1 MTPTMIF
8 SLIFVLILLILI
20 TGRYHR
26 SVAAMLGAL
35 LVIGF
40 GVRYDL
46 FGMDDIIGFVD
57 FETIIL
63 IVGLMILCEA
73 LGRSGFFQFLGLSL
87 ANAIG
92 GDERKLT
99 IVFLFLAMFF
109 SVILMNITSMFI
121 IGSLTVSLLRKLKKD
136 PRRMIFYEAIVTDVG
151 GLMLMI
157 SSTPNIIIASEV
169 NIGFVEFAIVTI
181 PLTLILAAVSIILI
195 CRKIEKPT
203 SEEKFSKIDPWSVVE
218 NRGAFY
224 RSALIF
230 SAVFILF
237 VLNDFTKIGLGVV
250 AISGATAMLI
260 LSGEEPESIFASVNW
275 GTVFFLTSF
284 FIVAGGLERS
294 GVIGAFAQGISKFL
308 VFNPSLTSVS
318 NVWICG
324 IASSL
329 VDNIPVTVVLISVM
343 FQLSSITGVAL
354 KTLIWGV
361 VFGTNLGGN
370 LTPIDSTNIVALGIL
385 KKEGI
390 NIGWGEWIKTYAP
403 LACVHLA
410 IASVYVI
417 LLSVIL

>member
-40 GVRYDL
+40 GVRYGL
-46 FGMDDIIGFVD
+46 FGMGDIMGFVD
-57 FETIIL
+57 VETVIL
-63 IVGLMILCEA
+63 VVGLMILCEA

-87 ANAIG
+87 ANAVG

-99 IVFLFLAMFF
+99 IVFVFLAMLF
-109 SVILMNITSMFI
+109 SVVLVNITSMII

-136 PRRMIFYEAIVTDVG
+136 PKRMILYEAVVTDVG

-157 SSTPNIIIASEV
+157 SSTPNIIVASEV
-169 NIGFVEFAIVTI
+169 NIGFVEFAIVAI
-181 PLTLILAAVSIILI
+181 PLTLILAVISIILI
-195 CRKIEKPT
+195 YRKIEKPT
-203 SEEKFSKIDPWSVVE
+203 SKEDFSKINPWSVVE
-218 NRGAFY
+218 NRGVFY

-230 SAVFILF
+230 SFVLILF
-237 VLNDFTKIGLGVV
+237 ALNDFTKIGLGVV
-250 AISGATAMLI
+250 AISGATAMLM
-260 LSGEEPESIFASVNW
+260 LSGKEPESIFASVDW
-275 GTVFFLTSF
+275 GTIFFLTSF
-284 FIVAGGLERS
+284 FIVVGGLERS
-294 GVIGAFAQGISKFL
+294 GVISAFAQGISKFL
-308 VFNPSLTSVS
+308 VFNPNLTSVS

-324 IASSL
+324 LSSSL
-329 VDNIPVTVVLISVM
+329 IDNIPVTVVLISVM
-343 FQLSSITGVAL
+343 FQLSSITGITL

-361 VFGTNLGGN
+361 IFGANLGGN

-390 NIGWGEWIKTYAP
+390 DVGWGEWLKKYAP
-403 LACVHLA
+403 IACVHLA
-410 IASVYVI
+410 IASVYVT
-417 LLSVIL
+417 LLSAIL